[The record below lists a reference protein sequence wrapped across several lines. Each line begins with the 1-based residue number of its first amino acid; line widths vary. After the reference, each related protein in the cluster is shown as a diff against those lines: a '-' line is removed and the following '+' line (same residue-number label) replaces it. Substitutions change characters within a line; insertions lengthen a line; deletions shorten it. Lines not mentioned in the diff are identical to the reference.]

1 MDKQSE
7 EIKAIMKRYS
17 DIIGDL
23 PMLYFLTVIHC
34 HKMIMYHNVSSHYNT
49 LIYVSEDEDF
59 DVEEEDVRRIV
70 RKSLEPDHDTA
81 YADDDE
87 GNETEFPDSSDIFTN
102 QEKTQI
108 DDEEMELNQMIDA
121 AIEEIRN
128 FVPKRKRKD
137 NPMFLDLDVED
148 EKKIRTKN
156 KGAPYYWHMPFRHNL
171 FLKAM
176 PNFTEKRISS
186 DECQSDSIVSK
197 DIMEPNK
204 M

>member
-17 DIIGDL
+17 DIIGERQIFYRL
-23 PMLYFLTVIHC
+23 RIFSFTKTLYHT
-34 HKMIMYHNVSSHYNT
+34 VSSCYIT
-49 LIYVSEDEDF
+49 IIYVSEDEDF

-70 RKSLEPDHDTA
+70 RKSLEPDHETA
-81 YADDDE
+81 YPDDDE
-87 GNETEFPDSSDIFTN
+87 GNETEFPDSSEIFTN

-108 DDEEMELNQMIDA
+108 DDEDMEFNQMIDA

-137 NPMFLDLDVED
+137 NPMFLDLAVED

-156 KGAPYYWHMPFRHNL
+156 KGAPYYWHMPFRHTL
-171 FLKAM
+171 FLKALT
-176 PNFTEKRISS
+176 NFEEKRISS
-186 DECQSDSIVSK
+186 DEDQSNSVVSK
-197 DIMEPNK
+197 DIMDPNK
-204 M
+204 T

>member
-1 MDKQSE
+1 M
-7 EIKAIMKRYS
+7 
-17 DIIGDL
+17 
-23 PMLYFLTVIHC
+23 T
-34 HKMIMYHNVSSHYNT
+34 MYYTVSSCYNT
-49 LIYVSEDEDF
+49 LICVSEDEDF

-87 GNETEFPDSSDIFTN
+87 GNETEFPDSSEIFTN

-108 DDEEMELNQMIDA
+108 DDEEMEFNQMIDA
-121 AIEEIRN
+121 ALEQIRN

-156 KGAPYYWHMPFRHNL
+156 NGAPYYWHMPFRHNL
-171 FLKAM
+171 FLETM
-176 PNFTEKRISS
+176 TNFPEKSISN
-186 DECQSDSIVSK
+186 DEDQSNSIVSK

-204 M
+204 T

>member
-1 MDKQSE
+1 M
-7 EIKAIMKRYS
+7 
-17 DIIGDL
+17 
-23 PMLYFLTVIHC
+23 
-34 HKMIMYHNVSSHYNT
+34 
-49 LIYVSEDEDF
+49 YVSEDEDF

-70 RKSLEPDHDTA
+70 RKSLEPDHDTE

-87 GNETEFPDSSDIFTN
+87 GNETEIPDSSEIFTN

-108 DDEEMELNQMIDA
+108 DDEDMDFNKMIDA

-137 NPMFLDLDVED
+137 SPMFLDLDVED

-176 PNFTEKRISS
+176 TNITEKSIAS
-186 DECQSDSIVSK
+186 DEYHSNLIASK

-204 M
+204 T

>member
-1 MDKQSE
+1 M
-7 EIKAIMKRYS
+7 AMY
-17 DIIGDL
+17 
-23 PMLYFLTVIHC
+23 PTVWSC
-34 HKMIMYHNVSSHYNT
+34 YNT
-49 LIYVSEDEDF
+49 LICVSEDEDF

-87 GNETEFPDSSDIFTN
+87 GNETEFPDSSEIFTN

-108 DDEEMELNQMIDA
+108 DDEEMEFNQMIDA
-121 AIEEIRN
+121 ALEQIRN

-156 KGAPYYWHMPFRHNL
+156 NGAPYYWHMPFRHNL
-171 FLKAM
+171 FLETM
-176 PNFTEKRISS
+176 TNFPEKSISN
-186 DECQSDSIVSK
+186 DEDQSNSIVSK

-204 M
+204 T

>member
-1 MDKQSE
+1 MS
-7 EIKAIMKRYS
+7 
-17 DIIGDL
+17 
-23 PMLYFLTVIHC
+23 V
-34 HKMIMYHNVSSHYNT
+34 YHTVSSCYNT
-49 LIYVSEDEDF
+49 LICVSEDEDF

-87 GNETEFPDSSDIFTN
+87 GNETEFPDSSEIFTN

-108 DDEEMELNQMIDA
+108 DDEEMEFNQMIDA
-121 AIEEIRN
+121 ALEQIRN

-156 KGAPYYWHMPFRHNL
+156 NGAPYYWHMPFRHNL
-171 FLKAM
+171 FLETM
-176 PNFTEKRISS
+176 TNFPEKSISN
-186 DECQSDSIVSK
+186 DEDQSNSIVSK

-204 M
+204 T